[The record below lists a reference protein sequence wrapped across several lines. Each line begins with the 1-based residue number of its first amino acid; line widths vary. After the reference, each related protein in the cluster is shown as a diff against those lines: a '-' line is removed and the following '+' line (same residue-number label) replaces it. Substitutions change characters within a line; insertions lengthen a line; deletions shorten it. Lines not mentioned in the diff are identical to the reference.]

1 MRFLKIALILTAF
14 LFACQAQATRGDG
27 KDSKK
32 TAQLNDKGTRESQY
46 GPTTVIEHQT
56 IYSDVARP
64 QEQGKQQQRASPP
77 HDWIDYINACSTAVI
92 AAFTILLFAGVVWQI
107 RTSKTIERAWVMAD
121 VEPDSE
127 KWRDHKLHVLEGSG
141 TSGDSTAIYAV
152 LVCTN
157 AGKSPAWINETR
169 AKFAIVETLPLI
181 PNFES
186 AEYIEAST
194 IPLGM
199 VEGGAAPHT
208 QRLPW
213 TPTAVGHEEL
223 GKMSVI
229 YGFVKYR
236 DIFKKPHVTTFG
248 YRIIHGQLKRLE
260 NYPEYNQNT

>member
-1 MRFLKIALILTAF
+1 MP
-14 LFACQAQATRGDG
+14 
-27 KDSKK
+27 S
-32 TAQLNDKGTRESQY
+32 
-46 GPTTVIEHQT
+46 
-56 IYSDVARP
+56 
-64 QEQGKQQQRASPP
+64 

-92 AAFTILLFAGVVWQI
+92 AAFTILLFVGVVWQI
-107 RTSKTIERAWVMAD
+107 RTSKAIERAWVMAD

-127 KWRDHKLHVLEGSG
+127 KWRDRKLHVLEGSG
-141 TSGDSTAIYAV
+141 TSGDNTAIYAV

-157 AGKSPAWINETR
+157 AGKSPAWIDETR
-169 AKFAIVETLPLI
+169 AKFEIVKTLPEI

-199 VEGGAAPHT
+199 VEGGAVPHT

-213 TPTAVGHEEL
+213 TPTAVGHEEV

-236 DIFKKPHVTTFG
+236 DIFKKHRITTFG
-248 YRIIHGQLKRLE
+248 YRIIHGKLKRLE
-260 NYPEYNQNT
+260 NYPEYNKNT

>member
-1 MRFLKIALILTAF
+1 
-14 LFACQAQATRGDG
+14 
-27 KDSKK
+27 
-32 TAQLNDKGTRESQY
+32 
-46 GPTTVIEHQT
+46 
-56 IYSDVARP
+56 
-64 QEQGKQQQRASPP
+64 
-77 HDWIDYINACSTAVI
+77 
-92 AAFTILLFAGVVWQI
+92 
-107 RTSKTIERAWVMAD
+107 MAD

-127 KWRDHKLHVLEGSG
+127 KWRDRKLHVLQGSG

-169 AKFAIVETLPLI
+169 AKFEIVETLPPT

-186 AEYIEAST
+186 AEYVEAST

-229 YGFVKYR
+229 YGFVRYR
-236 DIFKKPHVTTFG
+236 DIFKRLHVTTFG

-260 NYPEYNQNT
+260 NYPEYNQNTWVPRLRQLLEVEQRVVFVGVLISALFWVAIPGAPILFMGVCILNHREFDVLPPDSRDAFLRQAPFPPELGDVSPHFGRREFREHAGRGCTATLDASPHCALLGPVS

>member
-1 MRFLKIALILTAF
+1 MPL
-14 LFACQAQATRGDG
+14 
-27 KDSKK
+27 
-32 TAQLNDKGTRESQY
+32 
-46 GPTTVIEHQT
+46 VM
-56 IYSDVARP
+56 
-64 QEQGKQQQRASPP
+64 

-92 AAFTILLFAGVVWQI
+92 AAFTLLLFVGVVWQI

-127 KWRDHKLHVLEGSG
+127 KWRDRKLHVLQGSG

-169 AKFAIVETLPLI
+169 AKFEIVETLPPT

-186 AEYIEAST
+186 AEYVEAST

-229 YGFVKYR
+229 YGFVRYR
-236 DIFKKPHVTTFG
+236 DIFKRLHVTTFG

>member
-1 MRFLKIALILTAF
+1 MVKLTFILLLLTDEAV
-14 LFACQAQATRGDG
+14 
-27 KDSKK
+27 KPS
-32 TAQLNDKGTRESQY
+32 
-46 GPTTVIEHQT
+46 
-56 IYSDVARP
+56 
-64 QEQGKQQQRASPP
+64 
-77 HDWIDYINACSTAVI
+77 HDWIDKLNAFSTLVI
-92 AAFTILLFAGVVWQI
+92 AAFTILLFVGVAWQI
-107 RTSKTIERAWVMAD
+107 RTSKTIERAWVMAE
-121 VEPDSE
+121 VVPDSE
-127 KWRDHKLHVLEGSG
+127 KWRDRRLHVLEGSG

-157 AGKSPAWINETR
+157 AGKSPAWISETR
-169 AKFAIVETLPLI
+169 AKFEIVETLPAV

-236 DIFKKPHVTTFG
+236 DIFKKQRITTFG
-248 YRIIHGQLKRLE
+248 YRIINGTLRRLE
-260 NYPEYNQNT
+260 AYPKYNENT